1 MFSFLFVW
9 KNRTKGKKAQGRRRR
24 RLERKIFSQKGNCV
38 CYVNYD
44 FKKTILF
51 FFFLFLFNHIRNVIS
66 YPRDYF
72 TRNAVKRDIL
82 ERFFH
87 KLQFELLD
95 KWNYLALYFRVSVQF
110 KVNLKTV
117 PLTVEKC
124 AFKGR
129 KWGHA
134 ARESFAGAVQLS
146 PPKFN
151 CKVIVQKWRFM
162 ERAFL
167 VDIPTMDLKQRCPRE
182 LSVNTISS
190 LFEEKKKKKREA
202 ERERKRRSTS
212 VCRVLL

>member
-1 MFSFLFVW
+1 MEESH
-9 KNRTKGKKAQGRRRR
+9 KREKSAGKEKKKIGKKNFLPKRELRMLRELRFQ
-24 RLERKIFSQKGNCV
+24 EDDS
-38 CYVNYD
+38 
-44 FKKTILF
+44 F